1 MIQMNLFAKHKDTDR
16 DQTYGYPGR
25 KGGGVNWE
33 IGIDVYTPLI
43 ICIK

>member
-25 KGGGVNWE
+25 KGGWGELGDW
-33 IGIDVYTPLI
+33 D
-43 ICIK
+43 